1 MDDINKLLVGKR
13 IRDIRLSLGLSMEE
27 FGNRLDTS
35 KGAVN
40 NWEKGKNLPNISR
53 LKKIA
58 SFKNQSINQL
68 LYGDFNSY
76 VKHLIINIAKDKY
89 DWDISDDPDFI
100 NHIFNRMEP
109 FEDSF
114 KMHNF
119 ELSEEEL
126 WEENS
131 DVFERILLQPW
142 EWNTEGI
149 IQYSSIRLFEL
160 KNELKEIVDNSIDM
174 YEDDVRKDI
183 EKTIENIEN
192 IISKARYDI
201 EHLPIDQR
209 YTSDEL
215 EKRRNK

>member
-192 IISKARYDI
+192 IISKARYNI

>member
-1 MDDINKLLVGKR
+1 
-13 IRDIRLSLGLSMEE
+13 
-27 FGNRLDTS
+27 
-35 KGAVN
+35 
-40 NWEKGKNLPNISR
+40 
-53 LKKIA
+53 
-58 SFKNQSINQL
+58 
-68 LYGDFNSY
+68 
-76 VKHLIINIAKDKY
+76 
-89 DWDISDDPDFI
+89 
-100 NHIFNRMEP
+100 MEP

-192 IISKARYDI
+192 IISKARYNI

>member
-68 LYGDFNSY
+68 LYGDFNCY

-192 IISKARYDI
+192 IISKARYNI

>member
-131 DVFERILLQPW
+131 V
-142 EWNTEGI
+142 
-149 IQYSSIRLFEL
+149 
-160 KNELKEIVDNSIDM
+160 
-174 YEDDVRKDI
+174 
-183 EKTIENIEN
+183 ENIEN
-192 IISKARYDI
+192 IISKARYNI